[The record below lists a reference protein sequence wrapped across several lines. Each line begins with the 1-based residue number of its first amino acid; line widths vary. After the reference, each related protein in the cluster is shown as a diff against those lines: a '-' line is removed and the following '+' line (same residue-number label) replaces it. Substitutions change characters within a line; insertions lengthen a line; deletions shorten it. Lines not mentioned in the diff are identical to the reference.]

1 MQSQLMKKTTVLC
14 LLFVA
19 AAMGVMLH
27 FCANK
32 IVVVADVAQDEVV
45 QAAES
50 AGERAA
56 GDGVSGGMTDAVP
69 EGGAAGNVSAAGDDS
84 GTSDAA
90 GHGGSTEDGAGSG
103 GGTDAMEGWSGN
115 RIHIDRDSENTNY
128 FCVPIPPQVRVEE
141 VTIENHYMDRQ
152 LWVSI
157 EPDKMQEEDTFY
169 ETNGV
174 YGNCEKVVDGQFEV
188 ERKRICLRF
197 QLTDVFEYRSIFE
210 DNTLYIEFVPPKE
223 VYEKIVVIDPAYGR
237 EETGAATEKIAAK
250 DITLQVAKAL
260 KEKLDKTDI
269 KVYYTRMDDSNPA
282 AENRVGLAEAA
293 KADMLIRIEVGSAE
307 SSKQYGTEA
316 VYNGR
321 FFIPGF
327 GSVELAD
334 LLEREVV
341 TAISGKANG
350 LIEASPGDRVI
361 SEATVP
367 AAAIRVGYLT
377 NGQESILLQREDYI
391 QRIAEGI
398 YQTILKA
405 YEE

>member
-1 MQSQLMKKTTVLC
+1 MQNDLMKKTTVLC
-14 LLFVA
+14 SLFVA
-19 AAMGVMLH
+19 AAMGVMLY
-27 FCANK
+27 FCSNK

-50 AGERAA
+50 SGEKAEGTTA
-56 GDGVSGGMTDAVP
+56 DGSGLA
-69 EGGAAGNVSAAGDDS
+69 
-84 GTSDAA
+84 
-90 GHGGSTEDGAGSG
+90 DGAGIE
-103 GGTDAMEGWSGN
+103 TEDAS
-115 RIHIDRDSENTNY
+115 RIDIDRSSENTNY
-128 FCVPIPPQVRVEE
+128 FCVPIPPEVRVEE

-157 EPDKMQEEDTFY
+157 ESEKMKDADDFY
-169 ETNGV
+169 ENNGV
-174 YGNCEKVVDGQFEV
+174 YGNCEKVVDGYFEA
-188 ERKRICLRF
+188 ERRRVCLRF
-197 QLTDVFEYRSIFE
+197 QLTDVYEYRSIFE

-223 VYEKIVVIDPAYGR
+223 AYEKIVVIDPAYGR
-237 EETGAATEKIAAK
+237 EDTGAATESVAAK
-250 DITLQVAKAL
+250 DITLNVAKAL

-282 AENRVGLAEAA
+282 AEYRVGLAEAA
-293 KADMLIRIEVGSAE
+293 KADMLIRIEVSSAE

-316 VYNGR
+316 VYNSR

-350 LIEASPGDRVI
+350 LLEASQEDTVI

-367 AAAIRVGYLT
+367 AAAIKVGYLT

>member
-1 MQSQLMKKTTVLC
+1 MQNDLMKKTTVLC
-14 LLFVA
+14 SLFVA
-19 AAMGVMLH
+19 AAMGVMLW
-27 FCANK
+27 FCTNK

-45 QAAES
+45 QAAEN
-50 AGERAA
+50 
-56 GDGVSGGMTDAVP
+56 GGT
-69 EGGAAGNVSAAGDDS
+69 EGAAGN
-84 GTSDAA
+84 
-90 GHGGSTEDGAGSG
+90 TEKDGAQPSPE
-103 GGTDAMEGWSGN
+103 DSN
-115 RIHIDRDSENTNY
+115 RIDIERDSENTNY
-128 FCVPIPPQVRVEE
+128 FCVPIPPSVRVEN

-157 EPDKMQEEDTFY
+157 EPEKMQDEEAFY
-169 ETNGV
+169 EQNGV
-174 YGNCEKVVDGQFEV
+174 YGNCEKVVDGHFEV
-188 ERKRICLRF
+188 ERKRICLQF
-197 QLTDVFEYRSIFE
+197 QLTDVYEYRSIFE
-210 DNTLYIEFVPPKE
+210 DNTLYMEFVPPRE

-237 EETGAATEKIAAK
+237 EDTGAATESVASK
-250 DITLQVAKAL
+250 DITLNVAKAL

-269 KVYYTRMDDSNPA
+269 KVYYTRMDDSNPE
-282 AENRVGLAEAA
+282 AERRVGLAEAA
-293 KADMLIRIEVGSAE
+293 RADMLIRIEVNSAE

-316 VYNGR
+316 VYNSR

-350 LIEASPGDRVI
+350 LIEASAEDTVI

-367 AAAIRVGYLT
+367 AAAIKVGYLT